1 MSKYDLPEAPVA
13 REPCAHTFANV
24 KKVRTEYGDDLCEKV
39 INYGREGKR
48 IEAFAG
54 KFNVCVN
61 KMCEWL
67 SNPQKYSA
75 FDSAVKVSQSA
86 CIHYWLE
93 ELQHAISAC
102 DWQAVAQIRSI
113 LSDLNKYIP
122 KELSEGLFN
131 NLKQRTADDL
141 ARENELK
148 TEEGFFSALGGKSE

>member
-13 REPCAHTFANV
+13 REPCTHTFANV

-67 SNPQKYSA
+67 SNPQKYPE
-75 FDSAVKVSQSA
+75 FDSAIKVSQSA

-131 NLKQRTADDL
+131 NLKQQSAEDRVEE
-141 ARENELK
+141 ARQDKLRAFMGASTGE
-148 TEEGFFSALGGKSE
+148 